1 MHVNIFVY
9 HAKQCDPKRCT
20 ALKLVRFDVAVL
32 LHSLKDIPWSS
43 LVLNPFSEKALS
55 PEDKKFSSVCAL
67 DYSWSKKDQY
77 KKTFTHGRAL
87 PYLVAAN
94 PVNYGRPTMLSTAEA
109 VAAALYILGEDSK
122 ALNILSKFK
131 WGKTF
136 ISLNHELLESYAQAK
151 SSSEI
156 IKIQESYIRSVKN

>member
-1 MHVNIFVY
+1 M
-9 HAKQCDPKRCT
+9 
-20 ALKLVRFDVAVL
+20 RFNLAVL
-32 LHSLKDIPWSS
+32 IHSLKDIPWSS

-55 PEDKKFSSVCAL
+55 PEDKKFSSLCAL
-67 DYSWSKKDQY
+67 DYSWNKKDYY
-77 KKTFTHGRAL
+77 KKHFNHERAL

-94 PVNYGRPTMLSTAEA
+94 PINYGKPTMLSTAEA
-109 VAAALYILGEDSK
+109 VAAALYILGEHSK

-136 ISLNHELLESYAQAK
+136 LSLNKELLESYAQAE

-156 IKIQESYIRSVKN
+156 IEIQESYIRSVKN